1 MELAGKTTI
10 VTGGGTGIGEAIA
23 LEFARAGADVAV
35 CGRTVET
42 ITKVRDAITALGRR
56 SLAVTADIRIREQ
69 VEKMVKTVITEFGH
83 IDILVNNAGLNRPTP
98 ILDLT
103 EETWNLIFE
112 TNLKGLFFCTQAV
125 GRHMVQRKYG
135 RIINITSTSSLGA
148 NEPGQA
154 AYSSSKAGLNAF
166 TKSTAREF
174 GPHGITANA
183 IAPGRILTALV
194 YNTRTEPQKLADF
207 IRGGT
212 EGNVLGR
219 IGTVD
224 DVAYLALFL
233 ASDRASYITGEVIA
247 CNGGRTNLMGH

>member
-1 MELAGKTTI
+1 MKLAGKTAI
-10 VTGGGTGIGEAIA
+10 VTGGGTGIGKAIA
-23 LEFARAGADVAV
+23 LEFARAGADVAI
-35 CGRTVET
+35 CGRTAANIEQ
-42 ITKVRDAITALGRR
+42 VRDEIIALGRR
-56 SLAVTADIRIREQ
+56 SLAVLADVRVREQ
-69 VEKMVKTVITEFGH
+69 VEKMVQAVLAGFGH

-103 EETWNLIFE
+103 EETWDLVFE

-125 GRHMVQRKYG
+125 GRHMVERKYG

-148 NEPGQA
+148 NELGQA

-166 TKSTAREF
+166 TRSTAREL
-174 GPHGITANA
+174 GPYGITANA

-194 YNTRTEPQKLADF
+194 YNTRTDPQVLEEF

-224 DVAYLALFL
+224 DVSRLALFL
-233 ASDRASYITGEVIA
+233 ASDDAAYITGEVIA
-247 CNGGRTNLMGH
+247 ANGGRTNLMSH